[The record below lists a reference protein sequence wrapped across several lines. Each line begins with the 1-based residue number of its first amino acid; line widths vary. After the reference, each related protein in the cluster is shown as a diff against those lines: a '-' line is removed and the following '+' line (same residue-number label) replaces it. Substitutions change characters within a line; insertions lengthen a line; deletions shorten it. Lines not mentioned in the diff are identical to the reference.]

1 MDKTV
6 GAEGTS
12 LSFDPIYDEYELA
25 VVDGYWIF
33 LSYCPFCGAK
43 LRESKR
49 AQYFPDVSAEEQ
61 TRLLLLVEDCATRA
75 DVSAKLGEPDKS
87 FPKMQGFDRIW
98 QHPFSSQSCALYT
111 KLSETA
117 ELRITFDDE
126 GTIITKTVAS
136 RCTRA

>member
-1 MDKTV
+1 MDRAI
-6 GAEGTS
+6 GAEGAR

-25 VVDGYWIF
+25 VLDGYWM
-33 LSYCPFCGAK
+33 LLNYCPFCGVK

-49 AQYFPDVSAEEQ
+49 GQYFPDVSAEEH
-61 TRLLLLVEDCATRA
+61 TRLLLLVEDCATRG

-87 FPKMQGFDRIW
+87 FPKSEGFDRIW
-98 QHPFSSQSCALYT
+98 QQPISFPSCALYT

-126 GTIITKTVAS
+126 GTILKKIVTS
-136 RCTRA
+136 RCTRT

>member
-1 MDKTV
+1 MN
-6 GAEGTS
+6 
-12 LSFDPIYDEYELA
+12 LA
-25 VVDGYWIF
+25 YTTLAALDGYWMF
-33 LSYCPFCGAK
+33 LSYWPFCGVK

-49 AQYFPDVSAEEQ
+49 GQYFLDVSEEEQ

-87 FPKMQGFDRIW
+87 FPKMQGLDRIW
-98 QHPFSSQSCALYT
+98 QQPILSPSCALYT

-126 GTIITKTVAS
+126 GTITTKTVTS
-136 RCTRA
+136 RCTRT